1 MFAPIEAHKLNGHK
15 SLFCTKAKTMKKHIF
30 LWIILGS
37 CLTGVQAESLFPAWR
52 NTAAQFP
59 AVTYTGAH
67 AKPKFTAQT
76 RPYRKLFHL
85 MRKGSINYAGEYVLE
100 FANCGSACS
109 MGLIYNARTGATQL
123 LPSGPISSCTDHPNL
138 MPLAETRKEANSRWL
153 QIVATTNHADGPN
166 SPACYTKTFMAERG
180 KIRLIHQQRLH

>member
-1 MFAPIEAHKLNGHK
+1 
-15 SLFCTKAKTMKKHIF
+15 MKKHVF
-30 LWIILGS
+30 LWVILGS
-37 CLTGVQAESLFPAWR
+37 CLTGAQAESLFPAWR

-59 AVTYTGAH
+59 AATYTGAH
-67 AKPKFTAQT
+67 ATPKFTAQT

-100 FANCGSACS
+100 FASCGAACS

-123 LPSGPISSCTDHPNL
+123 LPTGPISSCVDHPNL
-138 MPLAETRKEANSRWL
+138 MPLAETRKEATSRWL
-153 QIVATTNHADGPN
+153 QIVATTNHADDPN

>member
-59 AVTYTGAH
+59 AATYTGAH

-85 MRKGSINYAGEYVLE
+85 MRQSSINYAGEYVLE
-100 FANCGSACS
+100 FASCGAACS

-123 LPSGPISSCTDHPNL
+123 LPTSPISSCVDHPNL
-138 MPLAETRKEANSRWL
+138 MPLAETRKEATSRWL
-153 QIVATTNHADGPN
+153 QIVATTNHADDPN

>member
-100 FANCGSACS
+100 FANCGAACS

-123 LPSGPISSCTDHPNL
+123 LPTGPIASCVDHPNL

-153 QIVATTNHADGPN
+153 QIVATTDHTDGPN

-180 KIRLIHQQRLH
+180 KIRLIHQQRLY